1 MASNSQGY
9 PIWNV
14 GNMNQKVYNTSDK
27 KSIHNYDWDTLNDE
41 IMSGNS
47 MIIDTSKVGLDAS
60 KDRISKDTNFNDI
73 SISTTK
79 DRLIN
84 VNKTG
89 DTTVT
94 KLTYPGIEQNSSN
107 ITGQGVSYITDE
119 NDNLVKVNDKKPN
132 SNSQTKEQGDKIA
145 GVLTSAKDVNL
156 GIKLNKDID
165 VLSNDDD
172 IETSTE
178 EPQPKSYEDGYNQ
191 AKKYTQLLN
200 DINNKTEDIINKSKE
215 FAERDLKKYN
225 SGMRVSLNISPI
237 NRYIANSNITSTAYN
252 NRAKYIL
259 GEDGLLKTL
268 FGPTNGLIFPYTPQI
283 NMQHNV
289 NYEDVEILHSNLTY
303 QYYKNTPPP
312 LITISAD
319 FTADTPENALY
330 MLGAIWFF
338 RSMTKSDFGK
348 KANRGEKQNYAGMPP
363 PVLYLNGYGKMYDNI
378 PVIIKSFDT
387 PFQKDKH
394 YVRVKIDRD
403 NYTIIDYQHQVDG
416 DIFNYMD
423 NLLYDQWLPT
433 EMTMQITLAVQ
444 PNLKKAKDQF
454 DLNEYKR
461 GILGNVIK
469 NGNTNID
476 GTSIYSG
483 AGWTW

>member
-1 MASNSQGY
+1 
-9 PIWNV
+9 
-14 GNMNQKVYNTSDK
+14 
-27 KSIHNYDWDTLNDE
+27 
-41 IMSGNS
+41 
-47 MIIDTSKVGLDAS
+47 
-60 KDRISKDTNFNDI
+60 
-73 SISTTK
+73 
-79 DRLIN
+79 
-84 VNKTG
+84 
-89 DTTVT
+89 
-94 KLTYPGIEQNSSN
+94 
-107 ITGQGVSYITDE
+107 
-119 NDNLVKVNDKKPN
+119 
-132 SNSQTKEQGDKIA
+132 
-145 GVLTSAKDVNL
+145 
-156 GIKLNKDID
+156 
-165 VLSNDDD
+165 
-172 IETSTE
+172 
-178 EPQPKSYEDGYNQ
+178 
-191 AKKYTQLLN
+191 
-200 DINNKTEDIINKSKE
+200 
-215 FAERDLKKYN
+215 
-225 SGMRVSLNISPI
+225 
-237 NRYIANSNITSTAYN
+237 
-252 NRAKYIL
+252 
-259 GEDGLLKTL
+259 
-268 FGPTNGLIFPYTPQI
+268 
-283 NMQHNV
+283 
-289 NYEDVEILHSNLTY
+289 
-303 QYYKNTPPP
+303 
-312 LITISAD
+312 
-319 FTADTPENALY
+319 
-330 MLGAIWFF
+330 
-338 RSMTKSDFGK
+338 MTKSDFGK